1 MAAIDK
7 NSMAASD
14 KNNQNFNKND
24 KMHMKVIVNLKNVK
38 VVCWY

>member
-1 MAAIDK
+1 MTQTKNNMAAIDK

-24 KMHMKVIVNLKNVK
+24 KMHMKVIVNFVL
-38 VVCWY
+38 